1 MLPQEE
7 HQTIP
12 SPQEKK
18 SLEATTILTT
28 NNPDEKKVH
37 FRKSN
42 DNPS

>member
-18 SLEATTILTT
+18 SLEATTILT